1 VFIDDGKRQSDVEVP
16 PEFWWARGDAGLT
29 QNWDVGDFETMAP
42 DFGGLLR
49 AFGVTFRRSD
59 IEQLKPATAAKA
71 APSSVERFN
80 LESCRTD
87 KLSVPVASRK
97 VFIVHGR
104 DENAKN
110 QVALFLRKIG
120 LEDIVLH
127 QRPNR
132 GRNLLTKFQ
141 EDAEGS
147 SFAVILMTRDDDG
160 GLAGGPQQKRAR
172 QNVVFELGF
181 FIGKFDTPRVAA
193 LIVPGVEKPSDFDG
207 ICWREFGHGTNWKN
221 ELARELKEAGVP
233 FDSDAIL
240 HA

>member
-1 VFIDDGKRQSDVEVP
+1 VLP
-16 PEFWWARGDAGLT
+16 PEFWWSAREIDGNWRTGDLAT
-29 QNWDVGDFETMAP
+29 TSP
-42 DFGGLLR
+42 DSPARLQ
-49 AFGVTFRRSD
+49 AFGVTFRRLD
-59 IEQLKPATAAKA
+59 IEEMIPPAPVHWARGTPVS
-71 APSSVERFN
+71 PSPSPVDQTSPPEA
-80 LESCRTD
+80 
-87 KLSVPVASRK
+87 VASRK
-97 VFIVHGR
+97 VFVASRKVFLVHGR

-110 QVALFLRKIG
+110 EVALFLRKIG